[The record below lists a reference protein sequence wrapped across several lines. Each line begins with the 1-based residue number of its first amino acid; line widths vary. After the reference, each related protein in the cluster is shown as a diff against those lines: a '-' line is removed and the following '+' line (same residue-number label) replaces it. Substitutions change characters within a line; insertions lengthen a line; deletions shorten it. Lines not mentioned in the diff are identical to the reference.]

1 MSNHVVTVYCTVYC
15 PLCGQPVDVP
25 FQIETVQVIG
35 RTLSVTLSRGWGRHQ
50 CPKTPQDQ
58 P

>member
-1 MSNHVVTVYCTVYC
+1 MSNHLVTVYC

-35 RTLSVTLSRGWGRHQ
+35 RTLSVTLSRGWGTHQ